1 MKFELKSLPR
11 NASDEEIVAEIKRVD
26 VIVGKDLLT
35 KKDYDEHGKITS
47 GAIQKRLGGWQK
59 ALIAAG
65 LAHKYSGRTISGKMR
80 QQSKHLTD
88 EEILHELRAVTKKL
102 GKDYVSQEEVNDNS
116 EIISASTVIY
126 RFGSWPK
133 GLEKAG
139 LQSSPYG
146 KRFTEDEY
154 YENLLNVWTHHGR
167 QPFLREMAEHPSVIT
182 PSGYESRFGSWRKA
196 LEAFVDKMNQEN
208 GDLEQKDIVTVAEKP
223 KEEIREEIKKF
234 SVTGEDRHEIKLG
247 LRYKVL
253 NRDKFKCV
261 RCGASPATDP
271 TCKLHIDHIVP
282 FSKEGKT
289 TFDNLQTLCEKCNLG
304 KGNRHSE

>member
-35 KKDYDEHGKITS
+35 KKDYDKHGKITS

-65 LAHKYSGRTISGKMR
+65 LGNKYSGRTISEKMR
-80 QQSKHLTD
+80 QQSKSLTD
-88 EEILHELRAVTKKL
+88 EEILHELRAVAKKL

-139 LQSSPYG
+139 LQLSPYG

-154 YENLLNVWTHHGR
+154 FENLLNVWTNHGR
-167 QPFLREMAEHPSVIT
+167 QPFLREMAEYPSVIT

-208 GDLEQKDIVTVAEKP
+208 CY
-223 KEEIREEIKKF
+223 
-234 SVTGEDRHEIKLG
+234 SS
-247 LRYKVL
+247 Y
-253 NRDKFKCV
+253 
-261 RCGASPATDP
+261 
-271 TCKLHIDHIVP
+271 
-282 FSKEGKT
+282 
-289 TFDNLQTLCEKCNLG
+289 
-304 KGNRHSE
+304 